1 MSLYLNGG
9 VRFMFKIEKP
19 EYVNKTFRMEK
30 KLVEQ
35 LEQLA
40 QNENISVN
48 SLVIQCCN
56 YALDNLVLDTE
67 KTPNESKKE
76 EKKHGSQ

>member
-1 MSLYLNGG
+1 MQLTLRLYLNGG
-9 VRFMFKIEKP
+9 VRFIFKIEKP

-35 LEQLA
+35 LEKLA

-56 YALDNLVLDTE
+56 YALDNLDLSND
-67 KTPNESKKE
+67 KNEE
-76 EKKHGSQ
+76 EKKQ